1 MKQGLDMCFLLDTAY
16 MYVFAVTEIVIIFPD
31 YVLNWSVIPLYAQT
45 KVCGYY
51 NVIPSM
57 QIYECSAGKEFMQW
71 KLILK

>member
-51 NVIPSM
+51 NTSLLCKFMNAVL
-57 QIYECSAGKEFMQW
+57 EKNLCSGS
-71 KLILK
+71 